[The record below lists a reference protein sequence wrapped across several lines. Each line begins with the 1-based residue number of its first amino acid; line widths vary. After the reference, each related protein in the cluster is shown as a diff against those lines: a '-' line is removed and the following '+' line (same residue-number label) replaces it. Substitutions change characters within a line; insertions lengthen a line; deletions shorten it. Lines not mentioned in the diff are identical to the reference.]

1 MEAAVSLVFIVVY
14 IRRLSSLCFVG
25 QRGTAVDWMAELEVA
40 VYFVLTLSNSLRM
53 IKIDQNM
60 GL

>member
-1 MEAAVSLVFIVVY
+1 VEVAVSLVFIGVY
-14 IRRLSSLCFVG
+14 IRRMSSLCFGG
-25 QRGTAVDWMAELEVA
+25 QHGTAVDWMGELEVA
-40 VYFVLTLSNSLRM
+40 VYFVLTLSYSFRM

>member
-1 MEAAVSLVFIVVY
+1 VQVAVSLVFVVVY
-14 IRRLSSLCFVG
+14 IRRMSSLYFVG
-25 QRGTAVDWMAELEVA
+25 QRSTAVDWMGELEVA

-53 IKIDQNM
+53 KKIDQNM